1 MTNNVAL
8 YSLYAVSLKISFIE
22 SILVSP
28 FGCFMKKNSE
38 KIFPH
43 SKSQKKQFFFFCT
56 RGTKCNLGLYFT
68 YKEELKY
75 LHGMQHIIITWKVD
89 EDLAS
94 KILFRAIWRWID

>member
-43 SKSQKKQFFFFCT
+43 SKSQKKTILLFFVQEALSTTWVYIFPLFT
-56 RGTKCNLGLYFT
+56 RRSSNIYMVCD
-68 YKEELKY
+68 
-75 LHGMQHIIITWKVD
+75 I
-89 EDLAS
+89 
-94 KILFRAIWRWID
+94 